1 MGASRFKII
10 PLKDLSH
17 TKVAFLI
24 SRFLENNKGIEMLVR
39 NEPKVT
45 TSGSKSWMHGV
56 VKFTD
61 SSFSRI
67 IMEENRLLEG
77 RPVLRAVGFVKGE
90 YNFVCRG
97 GSSLHEHLKVLQDY
111 PNTKYFGSV
120 IVFQIFPALPDHQ
133 SSPSSV
139 QFESRVTPRLTL
151 IKCGNPRITP
161 PAGGITP
168 TVVK

>member
-1 MGASRFKII
+1 MGASRFKIV
-10 PLKDLSH
+10 PLEDNSY
-17 TKVAFLI
+17 TMVVSLI
-24 SRFLENNKGIEMLVR
+24 SRFLENNKGTEMLVR

-45 TSGSKSWMHGV
+45 TSGNKSWLHGV

-67 IMEENRLLEG
+67 ILEEKLSPEG
-77 RPVLRAVGFVKGE
+77 QKVQRVVGFVKGG

-97 GSSLHEHLKVLQDY
+97 GSSLHEHLRVLKEC
-111 PNTKYFGSV
+111 PNTKYIGAG
-120 IVFQIFPALPDHQ
+120 IVFQIFAALPDHR
-133 SSPSSV
+133 SPPGSV
-139 QFESRVTPRLTL
+139 QFESRAIPRLTL